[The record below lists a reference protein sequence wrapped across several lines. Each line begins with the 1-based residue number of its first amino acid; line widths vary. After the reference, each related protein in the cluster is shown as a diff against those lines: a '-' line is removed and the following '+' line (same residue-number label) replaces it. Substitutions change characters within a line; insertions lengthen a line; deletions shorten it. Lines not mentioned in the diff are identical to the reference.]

1 MALTATHLQCHCAA
15 VYEPATLL
23 KDETLPLKNDM
34 CHCSMCRFSTGSLAA
49 WFAGLKRSPSDKSMS
64 SVTAYNATKTATRYF
79 CNTCGCNVFVHMM
92 EEGRWLAC
100 AGIVEVCVNEQK
112 GGGDSSNEGKVLG
125 KEDLKEDRYGKEERV
140 LSNPRYHEYVGSAAD
155 GGLAPYMMKLG
166 GRDIPSYT
174 TEPGIDGD
182 KTLDPADVLALRT
195 NANVSPSARGS
206 SIQVA
211 CICGGVELRIAP
223 PPYNDTSEGWYVTS
237 DKSKYYARLCNCR
250 SCRLTLG
257 FPFQPWTYIPPSRLF
272 TTAGD
277 QLIVGPKA
285 KDTKQIQKLKYYQ
298 SSESVLRG
306 FCEGCG
312 ATMFYQSF
320 DRPYIINV
328 CAGVARS
335 KVGNVM
341 LGEWLQWD
349 RKVVSKREEAVEE
362 EMIEAWLRA

>member
-1 MALTATHLQCHCAA
+1 MALTATHLQCHCAS

-23 KDETLPLKNDM
+23 KAETLPLKNDM

-49 WFAGLKRSPSDKSMS
+49 WFAALKGRPSDKSMS
-64 SVTAYNATKTATRYF
+64 NVTAYNATKIATRYF
-79 CNTCGCNVFVHMM
+79 CNTCGCNVFVHM
-92 EEGRWLAC
+92 EGEGRWLAC
-100 AGIVEVCVNEQK
+100 AGIVEVSVNDQN
-112 GGGDSSNEGKVLG
+112 GGEG
-125 KEDLKEDRYGKEERV
+125 KEDRYGKEERV
-140 LSNPRYHEYVGSAAD
+140 LSNPGYHEYVGSAKD

-166 GRDIPSYT
+166 GRDMPSYT
-174 TEPGIDGD
+174 TEPSDGD
-182 KTLDPADVLALRT
+182 KPLDPAHVLALRT
-195 NANVSPSARGS
+195 NAEVSESVRDN

-211 CICGGVELRIAP
+211 CLCGGVEFRVAP
-223 PPYNDTSEGWYVTS
+223 PQYDDASEGWYVTS

-257 FPFQPWTYIPPSRLF
+257 FPFQPWTYIPPSQLF
-272 TTAGD
+272 TAGGK

-285 KDTKQIQKLKYYQ
+285 KEVKQIEKLKYYQ

-306 FCEGCG
+306 FCESCG

-328 CAGVARS
+328 CAGVVRS

-341 LGEWLQWD
+341 CEEWLKWD
-349 RKVVSKREEAVEE
+349 RKVVSKREEAIEE
-362 EMIEAWLRA
+362 EMIEAWLRE